1 MELVRTGALSWVQ
14 DLGAAVLDAV
24 DRPDLPALED
34 QARREG
40 GEEEVKGFIKFV
52 RRLDWFEWFWL
63 LYVVFVSTLFW
74 TVVDEIDKAIHG

>member
-1 MELVRTGALSWVQ
+1 M
-14 DLGAAVLDAV
+14 
-24 DRPDLPALED
+24 
-34 QARREG
+34 
-40 GEEEVKGFIKFV
+40 KGFIKFV